1 MLFHGLDFQIAERLK
16 VNYLTARFHIDG
28 LFGSVG
34 TTQPCNRIRGHSQ
47 PSAMQFR
54 DQFRADRSAQCSPIR
69 QVRLPQMAESGSCR
83 FGQPA
88 LQ

>member
-16 VNYLTARFHIDG
+16 VNYLTARLQLG
-28 LFGSVG
+28 SLFGSVG
-34 TTQPCNRIRGHSQ
+34 TTQSCNRIRGLSL

-69 QVRLPQMAESGSCR
+69 QVRLPQMVESGSCQC
-83 FGQPA
+83 GQLA